1 MCYTANKE
9 GQLYYAPHRSLW
21 GVWRLGKK
29 VNNVQSN
36 DFVRDFA
43 TKEEAREFVYKE
55 NNWKL

>member
-1 MCYTANKE
+1 M
-9 GQLYYAPHRSLW
+9 G

>member
-9 GQLYYAPHRSLW
+9 GQFYYAPHRSLW